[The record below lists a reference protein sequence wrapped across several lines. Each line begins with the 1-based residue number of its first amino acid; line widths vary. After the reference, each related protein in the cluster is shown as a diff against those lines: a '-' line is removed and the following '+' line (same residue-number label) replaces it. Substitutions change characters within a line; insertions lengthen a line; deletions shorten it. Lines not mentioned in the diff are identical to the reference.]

1 MGLKEN
7 LIQNKKDNEEVKF
20 YISEYQSSL
29 SYRLGENDAPSQ
41 DVDWSGFFDPY
52 IKLYS
57 DLKLKLDN
65 GSSENPLID
74 RKITEDISQSV
85 STIQQSMENIASNT
99 EVWNNMVQISGI
111 MGGLDMM
118 GTPVSRFI
126 ALSILNDDL
135 KGKIDIETIDNDI
148 NNLAWVIYDENGR
161 FVERLLVNKINILSE
176 TQDMFITIPD
186 TSKENQEFK
195 QTNPEI
201 FEQKPTKNPSDP
213 GVLTGGVTETYRV
226 KDKDGQ
232 VKLTAKDLSGN
243 MVQDFYEIDRETI
256 GKSLAFTLTMDK
268 ISAGLLGAYQ
278 SSDQVIAFN
287 NNVLAEVTDF
297 YLKPGTALKDN
308 QKDKFQKDYQ
318 KWYLE
323 KEIGKEFPTGEPR
336 LKTPEV
342 SEEVTEEQMP
352 DGQEEVQVEEQ
363 IQS

>member
-1 MGLKEN
+1 MGLKEQ
-7 LIQNKKDNEEVKF
+7 LVKNKEDNEEVKF

-29 SYRLGENDAPSQ
+29 SYRLGENDTPSQ
-41 DVDWSGFFDPY
+41 DVDWSRFFDPY

-65 GSSENPLID
+65 GSSENPLRD
-74 RKITEDISQSV
+74 RKITDDILQSV

-99 EVWNNMVQISGI
+99 EIWGNMVQISSI

-118 GTPVSRFI
+118 STPVSRFI

-135 KGKIDIETIDNDI
+135 KGKIDLEAVDGDI
-148 NNLAWVIYDENGR
+148 NNLAWLIYDENGI
-161 FVERLLVNKINILSE
+161 FVERLLVNKINTLSE

-201 FEQKPTKNPSDP
+201 FEQKPTSSPEEP
-213 GVLTGGVTETYRV
+213 GILTGGVTDTYRV
-226 KDKDGQ
+226 KDKTGK
-232 VKLTAKDLSGN
+232 VKLISKDISNN

-268 ISAGLLGAYQ
+268 ISAGLIGAYQ

-287 NNVLAEVTDF
+287 NNILAEVTNF
-297 YLKPGTALKDN
+297 YLKPGIALKDN

-323 KEIGKEFPTGEPR
+323 KEIGKEFPSGEPR
-336 LKTPEV
+336 LKEQPKEEIV
-342 SEEVTEEQMP
+342 EEEVVE
-352 DGQEEVQVEEQ
+352 EEVV
-363 IQS
+363 S

>member
-1 MGLKEN
+1 MGLKEQ
-7 LIQNKKDNEEVKF
+7 LIKNKEDNEEVKF

-29 SYRLGENDAPSQ
+29 SYRLGENDTPSQ
-41 DVDWSGFFDPY
+41 DVDWSRFFDPY

-65 GSSENPLID
+65 GSSENPLRD
-74 RKITEDISQSV
+74 RKITDDILQSV

-99 EVWNNMVQISGI
+99 EIWGNMVQISSI

-118 GTPVSRFI
+118 STPVSRFI

-135 KGKIDIETIDNDI
+135 KGKIDLEAVDGDI
-148 NNLAWVIYDENGR
+148 NNLAWLIYDENGI
-161 FVERLLVNKINILSE
+161 FVERLLVNKINTLSE

-201 FEQKPTKNPSDP
+201 FEQKPTSSTEEP
-213 GVLTGGVTETYRV
+213 GILTGGVTETYRV
-226 KDKDGQ
+226 KDKTGK
-232 VKLTAKDLSGN
+232 VKLTSKDISSN

-256 GKSLAFTLTMDK
+256 GKSLACTLTMDK
-268 ISAGLLGAYQ
+268 ISAGLIGAYQ

-287 NNVLAEVTDF
+287 NNILAEVTNF
-297 YLKPGTALKDN
+297 YLKPGIALKDN

-323 KEIGKEFPTGEPR
+323 KEIGKEFPSGPPR
-336 LKTPEV
+336 LKAKEV
-342 SEEVTEEQMP
+342 
-352 DGQEEVQVEEQ
+352 VEEAEQ
-363 IQS
+363 VV